1 MAAGRI
7 ALFGL
12 AACGMIAAA
21 NASDL
26 VDRAPALIKEIG
38 RDLSSLRDNI
48 RADCKFRHPDSAG
61 VADACFRRQYE
72 SHIVLRDAW
81 WKTPDRNSRGITLI
95 CMDENQTLNGFDW
108 TSTARCYERNIVAL
122 RRKS

>member
-1 MAAGRI
+1 MISLRIIAIAAT
-7 ALFGL
+7 
-12 AACGMIAAA
+12 ACMMIAGA
-21 NASDL
+21 NAGDL

-72 SHIVLRDAW
+72 SHITLRDAW
-81 WKTPDRNSRGITLI
+81 WKTPDRNSRGVTLI

-108 TSTARCYERNIVAL
+108 TSIARCYERNIVAL
-122 RRKS
+122 RKRQ